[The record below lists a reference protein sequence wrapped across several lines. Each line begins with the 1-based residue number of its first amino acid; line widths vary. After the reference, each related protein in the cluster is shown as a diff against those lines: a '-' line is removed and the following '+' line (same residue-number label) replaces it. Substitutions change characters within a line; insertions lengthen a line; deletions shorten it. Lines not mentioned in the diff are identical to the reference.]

1 MPSALYI
8 PIWLGAAWLA
18 VACAIELFRPRYTDS
33 VRYQAALESAK
44 LMKDWC
50 TWMTG
55 IATAAIAANGIIMA
69 ETSCADGKEF
79 ASLSVTSFCIAIV
92 LDAWLLGSLPSII
105 SRLKYDTCSEDN
117 DIYELPIFSFLPRMF
132 FRLGFVAGIQH
143 LAFVVAVYA
152 LAVSAASRTA

>member
-1 MPSALYI
+1 MHLDQYL
-8 PIWLGAAWLA
+8 PIWLGASWLA
-18 VACAIELFRPRYTDS
+18 VACAIELFRPRYKDP
-33 VRYQAALESAK
+33 VEYDAALESAK

-55 IATAAIAANGIIMA
+55 IATAAIAANGILING
-69 ETSCADGKEF
+69 TSGTSRQEF
-79 ASLSVTSFCIAIV
+79 ATISVASFCAAIV

-105 SRLKYDTCSEDN
+105 SRLRYKTSSTDN
-117 DIYELPIFSFLPRMF
+117 DIYELPIFSFLPRPF

-152 LAVSAASRTA
+152 LAVSAASPKT